1 MAKDTNGIQMV
12 KKPHGT
18 AMKAPIQ
25 SGNVS
30 KRETIEE
37 LIESARTG
45 NHASSAR
52 TILSPYVQ
60 LIVPEKPHQMDV
72 KTKGSNAC
80 ELKSI
85 WSGS

>member
-1 MAKDTNGIQMV
+1 MN
-12 KKPHGT
+12 P
-18 AMKAPIQ
+18 KAYNTDRTRID
-25 SGNVS
+25 G
-30 KRETIEE
+30 
-37 LIESARTG
+37 ARTG